1 MAPTWG
7 APAGRRRPG
16 PGQRGQKRVPH
27 DLTRARW
34 GAVPRGS
41 DACWW
46 GRATPPLQGE
56 TPPPARKVPA
66 EVEPQRGAHW
76 AACGSP
82 LPLRGLVATLTE
94 KPDSSPG
101 PPPCSRSTPER
112 GSHGGSGPVEVGPW
126 RTPRG
131 AGGGLGSTGQRAS
144 SRVLEVRALPQTRCP
159 QWNRVTRHDG
169 NVGMWCTPARAKAKW
184 VPQGPRAPHIQSTQ
198 SQSHGWRS
206 IRLSRRHAQ
215 DARPDSS
222 SEASRG
228 LLGSTVRGPPTSGL

>member
-1 MAPTWG
+1 MTSDTPPCRGTQPRDGAHLGGTSGSSAP
-7 APAGRRRPG
+7 
-16 PGQRGQKRVPH
+16 
-27 DLTRARW
+27 RARAAW
-34 GAVPRGS
+34 AE
-41 DACWW
+41 ACSSRPDPCAL
-46 GRATPPLQGE
+46 GCC
-56 TPPPARKVPA
+56 PARKVPA